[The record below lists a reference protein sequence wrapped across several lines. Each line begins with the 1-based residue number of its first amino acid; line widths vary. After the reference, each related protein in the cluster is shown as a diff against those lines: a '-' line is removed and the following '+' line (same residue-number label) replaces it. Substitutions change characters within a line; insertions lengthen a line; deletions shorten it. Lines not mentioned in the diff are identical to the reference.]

1 MRCGAT
7 LDGFT
12 LAYETYGKLNDS
24 RSNAILVF
32 HAMTGSQHAAGI
44 NANVPGLDGRWTDEM
59 RVGWW
64 DDFIGP
70 GKAELLGRIAAT
82 GSIAAAARD
91 MGMSYKRAWMIVET
105 LNAMFD
111 TPLVDS
117 ARGGPGKGGATLT
130 PRGRDV
136 LAEYQA
142 IEAAA
147 LDNNRDRLL
156 RLQSWLR
163 GSESGQRD

>member
-1 MRCGAT
+1 MPPQSG
-7 LDGFT
+7 D
-12 LAYETYGKLNDS
+12 DQ
-24 RSNAILVF
+24 
-32 HAMTGSQHAAGI
+32 AMTAPEAPQLRIRIRFGGDA
-44 NANVPGLDGRWTDEM
+44 
-59 RVGWW
+59 
-64 DDFIGP
+64 FIGP
-70 GKAELLGRIAAT
+70 GKAELLERIAAT
-82 GSIAAAARD
+82 GSIAAAARA

-111 TPLVDS
+111 TALVDS

-147 LDNNRDRLL
+147 LDHSRDRLQ

-163 GSESGQRD
+163 QADGSQGD

>member
-1 MRCGAT
+1 
-7 LDGFT
+7 
-12 LAYETYGKLNDS
+12 
-24 RSNAILVF
+24 
-32 HAMTGSQHAAGI
+32 MTAPEAPQLRIRIRFGGDA
-44 NANVPGLDGRWTDEM
+44 
-59 RVGWW
+59 
-64 DDFIGP
+64 FIGP
-70 GKAELLGRIAAT
+70 GKAELLECIAAT

-105 LNAMFD
+105 LNTMFD
-111 TPLVDS
+111 VTLVDS

-142 IEAAA
+142 IEVAA
-147 LDNNRDRLL
+147 LDHSRDRLQ

-163 GSESGQRD
+163 QADGSQGD

>member
-1 MRCGAT
+1 MPSLSG
-7 LDGFT
+7 D
-12 LAYETYGKLNDS
+12 DQ
-24 RSNAILVF
+24 
-32 HAMTGSQHAAGI
+32 AMT
-44 NANVPGLDGRWTDEM
+44 VPEDPRLHPRLRIRIRFGG
-59 RVGWW
+59 

-70 GKAELLGRIAAT
+70 GKAELLERIAAT

-111 TPLVDS
+111 TALVDS

-142 IEAAA
+142 VESAA